1 MPHYQKLCDIL
12 FQFDDIIVNNSVIL
26 QIFMV
31 SEMLTTSYLNLVS
44 TQTATMLNGAH

>member
-1 MPHYQKLCDIL
+1 MKLQTITHRHHSH
-12 FQFDDIIVNNSVIL
+12 SVIL